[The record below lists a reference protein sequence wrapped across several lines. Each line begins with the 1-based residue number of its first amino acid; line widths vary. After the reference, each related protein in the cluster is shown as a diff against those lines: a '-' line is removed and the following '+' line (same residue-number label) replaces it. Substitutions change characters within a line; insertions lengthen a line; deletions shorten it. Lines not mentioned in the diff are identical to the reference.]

1 MKAAVFYGPKDL
13 RVEEVPVPQIGENEI
28 LLKVAY
34 CAICGTDVRIFNH
47 GHRGITKPQIIGH
60 EISGVVAEK
69 GKNVEGFVVGDRV
82 MVDPIV
88 SCGHCYYCQ
97 RGMTN
102 LCLEFK
108 KTTEAFG
115 YYYPGGFAEYMV
127 IPEKALRR
135 GNLVKVPDGVSLEE
149 AAIAEPF
156 ACALNGQV
164 LSQVGLG
171 DTVLIVGA
179 GPVGCMHVGLAR
191 SLGATKII
199 LSEVKETRLEMAR
212 KFFADV
218 YVNPAQEDLSQVV
231 MRETGGIGA
240 TVIIVA
246 VSSRALQEQALNL
259 AACHARINFFGGLP
273 KEDNFVSLDSNLIH
287 YKELYIHGTSGT
299 TTNHIRMCL
308 ELMNS
313 RRVNGKDYVS
323 AVIDL
328 QELPRF
334 LAEEVQ
340 EGKYLKVLVQP
351 S

>member
-13 RVEEVPVPQIGENEI
+13 RIEDVSTPRIGADEI
-28 LLKVAY
+28 LLKVAF

-47 GHRGITKPQIIGH
+47 GHRSINKPQIIGH

-69 GKNVEGFVVGDRV
+69 GKNVEGFDIGDRV

-88 SCGHCYYCQ
+88 SCGKCYYCQ

-135 GNLVKVPDGVSLEE
+135 GNLVKVPEGVSLEE

-164 LSQVGLG
+164 LSHVGLG
-171 DTVLIVGA
+171 DTVLIIGA

-199 LSEVKETRLEMAR
+199 LSEVKETRLEIAK
-212 KFFADV
+212 KFLADV
-218 YVNPAQEDLSQVV
+218 YVNPSEEDLSQVV

-246 VSSRALQEQALNL
+246 VSSRVLQEQALQL

-273 KEDNFVSLDSNLIH
+273 KEDNIVALDSNVIH
-287 YKELYIHGTSGT
+287 YKEIYVHGTSGT
-299 TTNHIRMCL
+299 TTNHIRTCL
-308 ELMNS
+308 ELMAAK
-313 RRVNGKDYVS
+313 RVMGKEYIS
-323 AVIDL
+323 AIIEL
-328 QELPRF
+328 SELPTF
-334 LAEEVQ
+334 LEKEVQ
-340 EGKYLKVLVQP
+340 EGKYLKVLVKP
-351 S
+351 

>member
-1 MKAAVFYGPKDL
+1 MKAAIFYGPKDL
-13 RVEEVPVPQIGENEI
+13 RIEDVPVPRIGDDEV
-28 LLKVAY
+28 LLKVAF

-47 GHRGITKPQIIGH
+47 GHRSITKPQIIGH

-69 GKNVEGFVVGDRV
+69 GKNVEEFEVGDRV

-88 SCGHCYYCQ
+88 SCGKCYYCQ

-135 GNLVKVPDGVSLEE
+135 GNLIKVPTGVSLEE

-179 GPVGCMHVGLAR
+179 GPVGCMHVGISR

-199 LSEVKETRLEMAR
+199 LSEVKEARLEIAR
-212 KFFADV
+212 KFLADI
-218 YVNPAQEDLSQVV
+218 YVNPLKEDLSQVV
-231 MRETGGIGA
+231 MRETEGIGA

-246 VSSRALQEQALNL
+246 VSSRVLQEQALAL

-273 KEDNFVSLDSNLIH
+273 KEDSFVSLDSNIIH
-287 YKELYIHGTSGT
+287 YKEIYVHGTSGT
-299 TTNHIRMCL
+299 TTNHIRTCL
-308 ELMNS
+308 DLMHS
-313 RRVNGKDYVS
+313 RRVIGKDYIS
-323 AVIDL
+323 TVIDL
-328 QELPRF
+328 KDLPAF
-334 LAEEVQ
+334 LEKEVQ
-340 EGKYLKVLVQP
+340 EGKYLKVLVKP
-351 S
+351 